1 MDKTIIK
8 RIFVLVAIIVVANL
22 IVISQFGLGAINKS
36 SEILYDMGS
45 TSVTVFTNVIE
56 TVKDRAELAK
66 ENLTLAGDNKALK
79 AQKRELESEN
89 ANLQA
94 KLEEAES
101 ENEDLTS
108 QKKSLKEYDQV
119 SGAVIRRST
128 NDWYDQATINL
139 GENDGIEVGNAVMY
153 QSTLFGYVDE
163 TMDNYSTIRL
173 ITNENIAINIP
184 AMAINSKK
192 EYNGKL
198 SNFDKDT
205 NTFEFKSFTPDKELK
220 LYDKIYTNG
229 YTEGMPEGIQIGTI
243 VEIDNENDTKQT
255 IYKVQPTE
263 DLYNA
268 RNINVLVSK
277 DED

>member
-8 RIFVLVAIIVVANL
+8 RILVIVAIIVVTNVL
-22 IVISQFGLGAINKS
+22 VISQFGLGAINKS

-45 TSVTVFTNVIE
+45 TSVTAFTKVMEI
-56 TVKDRAELAK
+56 VKDRGELAK
-66 ENLTLAGDNKALK
+66 ENLILVGDNEALK
-79 AQKRELESEN
+79 AQNRSLASEN
-89 ANLQA
+89 ENLEAQI
-94 KLEEAES
+94 EEAES
-101 ENEDLTS
+101 ENEDLS
-108 QKKSLKEYDQV
+108 NAKKDLDEYNLI

-128 NDWYDQATINL
+128 NDWYDQVTINV
-139 GENDGIEVGNAVMY
+139 GTNDGVSNGNAVMY
-153 QSTLFGYVDE
+153 QSTLFGYVE
-163 TMDNYSTIRL
+163 EAMDDYSTVRL
-173 ITNENIAINIP
+173 ITNENIAVNVP

-198 SNFDKDT
+198 SNFDKNT
-205 NTFEFKSFTPDKELK
+205 NTFEFKSFTPEKELK

-243 VEIDNENDTKQT
+243 VDIDNENDTKQT

-277 DED
+277 DEK